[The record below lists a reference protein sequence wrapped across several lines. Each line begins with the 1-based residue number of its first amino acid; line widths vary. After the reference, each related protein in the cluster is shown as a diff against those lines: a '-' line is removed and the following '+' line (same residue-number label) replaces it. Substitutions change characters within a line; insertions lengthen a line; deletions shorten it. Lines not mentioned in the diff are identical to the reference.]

1 MFFEAANTQLSPYAI
16 QAMLGGVSLAMVL
29 PAVWSIEH
37 VGRRKSLLIGA
48 AAQAV
53 CAIVA
58 GLTGHFTTANP
69 DASPSV
75 QQTGGNV
82 LIAFAILHVSFYSL
96 FWGPTPC
103 ESRS

>member
-1 MFFEAANTQLSPYAI
+1 
-16 QAMLGGVSLAMVL
+16 MVL
-29 PAVWSIEH
+29 PAIWSIEH
-37 VGRRKSLLIGA
+37 VGRRKSLLWGA

-58 GLTGHFTTANP
+58 GLTGHFTTDNA
-69 DASPSV
+69 DASPDV
-75 QQTGGNV
+75 QQRGGNV

-103 ESRS
+103 ESDFGSSSSLPYRTERGQRRSCKRWRC